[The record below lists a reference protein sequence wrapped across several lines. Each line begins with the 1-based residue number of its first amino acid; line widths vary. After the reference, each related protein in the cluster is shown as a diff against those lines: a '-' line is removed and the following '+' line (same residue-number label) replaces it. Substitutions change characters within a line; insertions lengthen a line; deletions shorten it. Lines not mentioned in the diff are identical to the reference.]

1 MMDEIRNMDE
11 DSGCQPIIA
20 FFNNNNVDPELF
32 FNIFLKYHLSL
43 SDEIV
48 AKDTSALSYDD
59 INDKLNTVAECINF
73 DLQNEEP
80 NARLMQIMQKI
91 TTDEYIE
98 RLINKVSE
106 SLRETD
112 NAGTY
117 ASYKRRLQTLLEI
130 IGITLFKQSEELVKK
145 DINDADAKLI
155 KANLDKIKKIRDF
168 VESLS
173 DKIDIK
179 DKRIFNISELQDIYG
194 KDEALYNKMLEIIDR
209 KLPNAPSLPESKE
222 APSFMPPPPPKT
234 EIVPI
239 DNNFN
244 VKITL
249 MRCNNGMSIT
259 DIEIINKFTSKKFVN
274 IDDLTGGTPVL
285 QNHSTIKGDR
295 TINMNDFFT
304 DAKEHRNILNLVLN
318 ISNEEVVISNAINIE
333 NKDQK
338 YDQFHSKM
346 FEKLYR
352 THAGNINNDYC
363 KDAFTLEKFSKLLD
377 RNPDA
382 FLKVIKLII
391 IAKEFVKII
400 FDENTER
407 LDKEI
412 GKASEGHHLK
422 NEEIIKIMTTIIE
435 KNSLLKDDFNLLRFF
450 KDPIDKLLDHK
461 LSYNSIRELHSE
473 LKSKISDFIKTIIP
487 KIRGGKKTRNNKKT
501 NRRITKKKMI
511 LEKQV

>member
-59 INDKLNTVAECINF
+59 INDKLNTVAECINI
-73 DLQNEEP
+73 DLMGDAP

-98 RLINKVSE
+98 RLTNKISE
-106 SLRETD
+106 SLKEND
-112 NAGTY
+112 NTGTY
-117 ASYKRRLQTLLEI
+117 ASYKGRLQTLLEI
-130 IGITLFKQSEELVKK
+130 IGITLFKQSEELLKTNDVK
-145 DINDADAKLI
+145 LVE
-155 KANLDKIKKIRDF
+155 ANLVKIKNIKGF
-168 VESLS
+168 VDSLS
-173 DKIDIK
+173 VNEK
-179 DKRIFNISELQDIYG
+179 DKRIYNVTVLKEIYE
-194 KDEALYNKMLEIIDR
+194 KDQALYSKMLDIIDR
-209 KLPNAPSLPESKE
+209 KLPIVPEIPTPSLPVASE

-234 EIVPI
+234 ESVPI
-239 DNNFN
+239 DNNF
-244 VKITL
+244 VIKITL

-259 DIEIINKFTSKKFVN
+259 DIEKINKFTSKEFVN
-274 IDDLTGGTPVL
+274 IDNLTGETPVL

-295 TINMNDFFT
+295 TIKMNDFFT

-318 ISNEEVVISNAINIE
+318 ISNEEVVIYNAINIE
-333 NKDQK
+333 NKHPK
-338 YDQFHSKM
+338 YDRFHSKM

-352 THAGNINNDYC
+352 THTGNINNDYC
-363 KDAFTLEKFSKLLD
+363 KDAFTLEKFSKLLV
-377 RNPDA
+377 RNQSA

-400 FDENTER
+400 FDENAER
-407 LDKEI
+407 LDKQI
-412 GKASEGHHLK
+412 SKASEGNHLK
-422 NEEIIKIMTTIIE
+422 NEDIINIMTTIIE
-435 KNSLLKDDFNLLRFF
+435 KNSFLKDDFNLLGFF
-450 KDPIDKLLDHK
+450 KDPIDKLLDHE

-487 KIRGGKKTRNNKKT
+487 KIRGGKKTKNNKKT
-501 NRRITKKKMI
+501 NRRITKKK
-511 LEKQV
+511 